1 MDFWSELR
9 AMRKRLPCVEVF
21 AEPSSKV
28 LFFEKE
34 VVGLRLFDDLFDG
47 GLCLWSVSVGI
58 SRDAQVIT
66 GKEADEVYLHN
77 VHVLSEKLISKH
89 NSLSDK
95 KQEGKEKNESSK
107 KHCTA

>member
-47 GLCLWSVSVGI
+47 EL
-58 SRDAQVIT
+58 
-66 GKEADEVYLHN
+66 
-77 VHVLSEKLISKH
+77 
-89 NSLSDK
+89 
-95 KQEGKEKNESSK
+95 
-107 KHCTA
+107 